1 MFTRHLPDSDI
12 ALAAQG
18 DLPVGAQLKARA
30 HCVVCAS
37 CRARLEAYREDRAR
51 VRTAV
56 DSFTLPRSVNMASLE
71 DEMFANIRVG
81 LEVSEIFEPMR
92 EAREQATFSWRG
104 AAAIAALTAIVMTGW
119 YLGAGPGR
127 YLRGN
132 PSAVARVDKGDL
144 VLHADEYG
152 VGFETN
158 GRGIVLRNAS
168 TSSARFEVGLEGSVR
183 TSAVDADSDQ
193 VTVSQVYVE

>member
-1 MFTRHLPDSDI
+1 MLTRHLPDSDI
-12 ALAAQG
+12 ALAAQS
-18 DLPVGAQLKARA
+18 DLPLAAQLYTRA
-30 HCVVCAS
+30 HCLVCAS
-37 CRARLEAYREDRAR
+37 CRSRLEAYRADRAR
-51 VRTAV
+51 VRMAV
-56 DSFTLPRSVNMASLE
+56 EAFSLPRSVNMASLE
-71 DEMFANIRVG
+71 EEMFANIRVG
-81 LEVSEIFEPMR
+81 LEVNEIFEPKR

-127 YLRGN
+127 YMLGN
-132 PSAVARVDKGDL
+132 PSAVARVDNGEL

-152 VGFETN
+152 VGLEAR

-168 TSSARFEVGLEGSVR
+168 SNSARFEVGLEGSVR
-183 TSAVDADSDQ
+183 TSAVDADSGQ